1 MSDQPTGPQPEPH
14 DPRTWIYRP
23 KLGDPARH
31 RGW

>member
-23 KLGDPARH
+23 KLGDPIEL
-31 RGW
+31 